1 MQNISPYG
9 ATTLLQSTFSNL
21 LNAYKRSELEMES
34 GLGIFSLSSTL
45 TDLAE
50 PSESLKATTAWQVGL
65 DNPIHL
71 LSALQI
77 DDFRKGAE
85 ITNEIDVRGFR
96 GAYLLSA
103 SIDLDKDEELD
114 WHIVLDVNQDS
125 ADISRC
131 LNLLSF
137 QRTRS
142 LQTSNRILPRV
153 PKN

>member
-1 MQNISPYG
+1 
-9 ATTLLQSTFSNL
+9 
-21 LNAYKRSELEMES
+21 MES
-34 GLGIFSLSSTL
+34 GLGIFSLNSTL

-65 DNPIHL
+65 ENPIHL

-85 ITNEIDVRGFR
+85 ISNEIDVRGFR
-96 GAYLLSA
+96 GAYLLGA
-103 SIDLDKDEELD
+103 SIDLDKNEALD

-131 LNLLSF
+131 LNLLKLPADQIVANLESDIASG
-137 QRTRS
+137 TKKLNAIIAS
-142 LQTSNRILPRV
+142 ADGLQL
-153 PKN
+153 